1 MGLLAVLA
9 IGGGLIEIPGV
20 DKVITNFLE
29 PAFAGS
35 RFVHAEPSV
44 GSSWIGLIVT
54 PIIALIGIAIVYR
67 LYVARRGSA
76 AVLQR
81 RFAPVHRFL
90 VNKWYFDELIDLVV
104 VRPALMLGRL
114 GESVLERIV
123 IGQGVTGSATGAVRA
138 GSAIVRRA
146 QTGFLRYYAAAI
158 VLGLSGMALYFLLI
172 S

>member
-1 MGLLAVLA
+1 
-9 IGGGLIEIPGV
+9 
-20 DKVITNFLE
+20 
-29 PAFAGS
+29 
-35 RFVHAEPSV
+35 V